1 MPEQGNKYNIL
12 HIKVSLKAISLRND
26 SSKQKGFLLP
36 TRELHDECS
45 ASISVEIICFE
56 HLQQVSYEKLNP
68 GIFLQ
73 EYVQP
78 NVSQV
83 ATMMALWKIITVF
96 RSSSWNF
103 SSPRYVICFVH
114 QSLQKFTEKVTL
126 KVPFREISWENI
138 HLYGLKK
145 ESFNSNWRKI

>member
-12 HIKVSLKAISLRND
+12 HIKVSLEAIFLRND
-26 SSKQKGFLLP
+26 SSKQKSFHLSA
-36 TRELHDECS
+36 RELHNECS

-78 NVSQV
+78 NASQV

-96 RSSSWNF
+96 RSSSWSF